1 MKMMEIDYLH
11 FSKKSKANYSN
22 QYFKANMSNIKNV
35 CRGIKFIIAD
45 KNISTDIPN
54 SLSFNGSTVTGQVEI
69 STVFFDYFATIA
81 EKINKKKEQKIKQQT

>member
-1 MKMMEIDYLH
+1 MMEVDYLH

-35 CRGIKFIIAD
+35 CQGIKFMIAN

-69 STVFFDYFATIA
+69 SSVFVDYFATIA
-81 EKINKKKEQKIKQQT
+81 EKINKKKNKR

>member
-1 MKMMEIDYLH
+1 MMETDYLH

-54 SLSFNGSTVTGQVEI
+54 SLSFNGSTVKGQVEI
-69 STVFFDYFATIA
+69 SSVFVDCFATIA
-81 EKINKKKEQKIKQQT
+81 EKINKNKKKR